1 MKDRR
6 MRLLAAVTVLCAAV
20 AVIAGT
26 AGALPQA
33 LPQPAAAPVPAAC
46 YTLREYE
53 GGIAVFFGSA
63 DLPALRFDIPVYTL
77 PAPSRR
83 WSLSMTRQPA
93 RSRPQRAVSR
103 PTRSASFWPI

>member
-77 PAPSRR
+77 PAADQA
-83 WSLSMTRQPA
+83 LL
-93 RSRPQRAVSR
+93 QRGITVETQEEFQQLIEDYTS
-103 PTRSASFWPI
+103 